1 MNTAIFIVAVIL
13 FAAIFVYK
21 NSAQIKDR
29 QPETLINIH
38 PPTPESD
45 DYIRM
50 LSFNPKEFD
59 NAKEFGEAFEENL
72 EQVISYYQVKNCT
85 CNIEFVTVGI
95 CLVAVIHIRTLPGKK
110 KRGILWNRQSAG
122 MKSL

>member
-1 MNTAIFIVAVIL
+1 MSITVFIIVTIVFSVIL
-13 FAAIFVYK
+13 LYK
-21 NSAQIKDR
+21 RTSNEKEKQ
-29 QPETLINIH
+29 QETSIMIQ
-38 PPTPESD
+38 PPTPQSD

-59 NAKEFGEAFEENL
+59 NAKEFGKAFEESL

-85 CNIEFVTVGI
+85 CNIEFVTVGV

-110 KRGILWNRQSAG
+110 KRGLKELWSRQ
-122 MKSL
+122 

>member
-1 MNTAIFIVAVIL
+1 MNTAIFIIVGII

-21 NSAQIKDR
+21 SSVQIKDK
-29 QPETLINIH
+29 QPETLINIQ

-50 LSFNPKEFD
+50 LSFNPKEFN
-59 NAKEFGEAFEENL
+59 NAKEFGKAFQDSL
-72 EQVISYYQVKNCT
+72 EQTLSYYQVKNCT
-85 CNIEFVTVGI
+85 CNIEFVTVGV

-110 KRGILWNRQSAG
+110 KRGLKELWTRQ
-122 MKSL
+122 